1 MLKLCVSKL
10 IHHRRSIEKQMPQ
23 AATTAVLQASLLSR
37 EGKPREADA
46 ALAGLAKADSSRAAD
61 AQMMRAQLAAGSGD
75 AEQALQHLSVRDGA
89 ACAARCMFA
98 MQADSLPQHRTV
110 SILSPNN

>member
-1 MLKLCVSKL
+1 MS
-10 IHHRRSIEKQMPQ
+10 Q

-61 AQMMRAQLAAGSGD
+61 AQMLRAQLAAGSGD
-75 AEQALQHLSVRDGA
+75 AEQALQHLSVRGGA
-89 ACAARCMFA
+89 ARVLRAACL
-98 MQADSLPQHRTV
+98 QCKQLLCHRTV
-110 SILSPNN
+110 SILSPTI